1 VVLPSLKGQS
11 GNPGGRPK
19 TVLEDGRTVADI
31 ARQHTCDAIETLA
44 EVMRDVATPPSARI
58 AAATALLDRAWGRP
72 GLPVQVA
79 TSYEPSH
86 HDPEAAR
93 AAIAR
98 YLEREKQRQAELLS
112 YNAAAS

>member
-1 VVLPSLKGQS
+1 MPFLKGQS

-19 TVLEDGRTVADI
+19 AVLEDGRTVADV
-31 ARQHTCDAIETLA
+31 AREHTCEAIETLA
-44 EVMRDVATPPSARI
+44 AVMRDVDTPAPARV

-79 TSYEPSH
+79 ASVEPSYQ
-86 HDPEAAR
+86 DPGAAR

-98 YLEREKQRQAELLS
+98 YIERERQKQMEILPS
-112 YNAAAS
+112 E